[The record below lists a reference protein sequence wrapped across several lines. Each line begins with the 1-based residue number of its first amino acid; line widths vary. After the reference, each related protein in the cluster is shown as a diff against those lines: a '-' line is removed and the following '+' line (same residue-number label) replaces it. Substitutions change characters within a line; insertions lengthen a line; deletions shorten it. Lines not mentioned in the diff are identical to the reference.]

1 MMKMVTTKELELCE
15 KKVGVVPPADE
26 IAKSREKAGPRG
38 CADGEVGRPRP
49 VGRPVGRPRGCGD
62 GEVGSRQQQQQQQQQ
77 QQLQLQQQL
86 QQQPRGC
93 ADGGSRPGMQGRPKA
108 QLELRW

>member
-38 CADGEVGRPRP
+38 C
-49 VGRPVGRPRGCGD
+49 GD
-62 GEVGSRQQQQQQQQQ
+62 GEVGSRQQQQQQ

>member
-26 IAKSREKAGPRG
+26 IAKSREK
-38 CADGEVGRPRP
+38 
-49 VGRPVGRPRGCGD
+49 PRGCGD
-62 GEVGSRQQQQQQQQQ
+62 GEVGR
-77 QQLQLQQQL
+77 
-86 QQQPRGC
+86 PRGC
-93 ADGGSRPGMQGRPKA
+93 ADGGSRPGMPGRPKA

>member
-26 IAKSREKAGPRG
+26 IAKSREKA
-38 CADGEVGRPRP
+38 
-49 VGRPVGRPRGCGD
+49 RGCGD
-62 GEVGSRQQQQQQQQQ
+62 GEVGSR
-77 QQLQLQQQL
+77 
-86 QQQPRGC
+86 
-93 ADGGSRPGMQGRPKA
+93 PGMPGRPKA

>member
-38 CADGEVGRPRP
+38 CADGEVG
-49 VGRPVGRPRGCGD
+49 
-62 GEVGSRQQQQQQQQQ
+62 
-77 QQLQLQQQL
+77 
-86 QQQPRGC
+86 
-93 ADGGSRPGMQGRPKA
+93 SRPGMPGRPKA

>member
-26 IAKSREKAGPRG
+26 IAKSREK
-38 CADGEVGRPRP
+38 
-49 VGRPVGRPRGCGD
+49 
-62 GEVGSRQQQQQQQQQ
+62 
-77 QQLQLQQQL
+77 
-86 QQQPRGC
+86 PRGC